1 MNNMIINT
9 TAITKSY
16 DTGAPERLVILH
28 DINLSIE
35 QNKIS
40 VIVGPSGAGKSTLL
54 HLISGLDKPDSG
66 TIEVMGKN
74 ITTMSTSETDVF
86 RNSMIG
92 FVFQFHHLL
101 PEFSAE
107 ENIMIP
113 LMIKGVSKQN
123 AKKRSDELLEIVG
136 LPGRKSHKPSELSGG
151 EQQRIAL
158 ARALAN
164 DPPLLFADE
173 PTGNLD
179 TENSEQIN
187 RLFINLRDT
196 LGKTL
201 VIVTHNKDLMAIA
214 DNTIQMKDGRII

>member
-1 MNNMIINT
+1 MNNTIVQT
-9 TAITKSY
+9 SALSKSY
-16 DTGAPERLVILH
+16 DTGLKNRLEILH

-35 QNKIS
+35 ENKIS

-54 HLISGLDKPDSG
+54 HLISGLDKPDAGS
-66 TIEVMGKN
+66 IEVMGKN
-74 ITTMSTSETDVF
+74 LTSMSTAETDEF
-86 RNSMIG
+86 RNSKIG
-92 FVFQFHHLL
+92 FIFQFHHLL

-113 LMIKGVSKQN
+113 LMIKGVSKPS
-123 AKKRSDELLEIVG
+123 AKKRSTELLEIVG
-136 LPGRKSHKPSELSGG
+136 LPGRRTHKPSELSGG

-164 DPPLLFADE
+164 DPPLIFADE

-187 RLFINLRDT
+187 TLFQNLRDSF
-196 LGKTL
+196 GKTFI
-201 VIVTHNKDLMAIA
+201 IVTHNKELMAVA
-214 DNTIQMKDGRII
+214 DITIQLKDGRII